1 MPQCSVPG
9 CTKQGGHKFRLSN
22 KPLLDK
28 WIVAIK
34 REEHGKKGRLW
45 KRPKTR
51 VCHEHFDAIDYKT
64 TNYYGKYH
72 YRCSELCYKL
82 ILKVNEYLS
91 MTPNNFVLNGHH

>member
-45 KRPKTR
+45 KRPKT
-51 VCHEHFDAIDYKT
+51 
-64 TNYYGKYH
+64 
-72 YRCSELCYKL
+72 
-82 ILKVNEYLS
+82 
-91 MTPNNFVLNGHH
+91 

>member
-34 REEHGKKGRLW
+34 REEHGKKGPIMETTKKLECVMNISMPLII
-45 KRPKTR
+45 KPLIIMVSIIT
-51 VCHEHFDAIDYKT
+51 DA
-64 TNYYGKYH
+64 
-72 YRCSELCYKL
+72 
-82 ILKVNEYLS
+82 
-91 MTPNNFVLNGHH
+91 PNFVTNLFSKSMNTYQ